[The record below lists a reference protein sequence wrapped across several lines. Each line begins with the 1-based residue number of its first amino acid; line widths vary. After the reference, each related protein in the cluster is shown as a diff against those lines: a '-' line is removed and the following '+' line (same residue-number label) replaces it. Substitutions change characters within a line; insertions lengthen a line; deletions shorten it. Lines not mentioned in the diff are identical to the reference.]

1 MNRERYERYLRD
13 YIREALI
20 YGDNDVGAAANYL
33 MAQRTPRFFAK
44 AEQKEALHR
53 AQKIFNS
60 YQDRPL
66 WFVLKCFFLLQI
78 THLSILS

>member
-1 MNRERYERYLRD
+1 MNRERYEEYLKN

-20 YGDNDVGAAANYL
+20 YGDNDIGQAANYL
-33 MAQRTPRFFAK
+33 MSQRTPRFFAK

-53 AQKIFNS
+53 AQKVFNS

-66 WFVLKCFFLLQI
+66 WFVLKCFDLTEEDLK
-78 THLSILS
+78 

>member
-1 MNRERYERYLRD
+1 MNRERYDQYLRD

-20 YGDNDVGAAANYL
+20 YGDNDVREAANWL

-44 AEQKEALHR
+44 AEQKEALRR
-53 AQKIFNS
+53 AQKVFSS

-66 WFVLKCFFLLQI
+66 WFVLKCFDLTEEDLK
-78 THLSILS
+78 